1 MKELIRANIL
11 LRHVIDVY
19 LRSATADS
27 GPPLGTILGNL
38 GINTAKFCKD
48 FNEFTK
54 ELPPYFVIC
63 VRIFIYENR
72 TFSFLVLSPV
82 TMYILSIIKFQKSV
96 QVWHFDRMHNKNIMC
111 VNLFDLLKLCRF
123 KFSFLPLS
131 TSLKTVWSTV
141 NSFGL
146 KVVIF

>member
-1 MKELIRANIL
+1 MKELVRANTL

-19 LRSATADS
+19 LRAASADS

-54 ELPPYFVIC
+54 ELPPYFVVC

-72 TFSFLVLSPV
+72 TFSFVVMAPS
-82 TMYILSIIKFQKSV
+82 TTYILNIIKFQKSV
-96 QVWHFDRMHNKNIMC
+96 QV
-111 VNLFDLLKLCRF
+111 
-123 KFSFLPLS
+123 
-131 TSLKTVWSTV
+131 
-141 NSFGL
+141 
-146 KVVIF
+146 

>member
-96 QVWHFDRMHNKNIMC
+96 QV
-111 VNLFDLLKLCRF
+111 
-123 KFSFLPLS
+123 
-131 TSLKTVWSTV
+131 
-141 NSFGL
+141 
-146 KVVIF
+146 